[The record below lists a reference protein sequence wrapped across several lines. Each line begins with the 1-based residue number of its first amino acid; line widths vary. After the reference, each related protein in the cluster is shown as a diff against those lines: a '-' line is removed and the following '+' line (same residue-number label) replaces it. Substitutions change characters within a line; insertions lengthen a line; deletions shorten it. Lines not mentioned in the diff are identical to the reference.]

1 MTALQF
7 LTSPEFGCCNTSEL
21 MALARTN
28 KEDVA
33 KLKEY
38 AKAEMERKE
47 IPITENK

>member
-1 MTALQF
+1 MNRL
-7 LTSPEFGCCNTSEL
+7 SPESSGCCNTSEL

-38 AKAEMERKE
+38 AKTEMEKKG

>member
-21 MALARTN
+21 MALARAD
-28 KEDVA
+28 KEAVA
-33 KLKEY
+33 KLKEW
-38 AKAEMERKE
+38 AKTEMEKRE